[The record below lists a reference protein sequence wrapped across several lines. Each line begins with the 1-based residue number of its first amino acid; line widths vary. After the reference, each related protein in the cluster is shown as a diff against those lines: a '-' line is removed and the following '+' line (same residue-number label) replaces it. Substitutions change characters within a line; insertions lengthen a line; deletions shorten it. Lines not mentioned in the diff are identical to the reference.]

1 MFIGEARAVV
11 KDAEGFHIM
20 KRSVYLGETKQSV
33 KQEVERTFSPLFDIV
48 NVRIKW
54 YFSSQV
60 MERLLIGF
68 PELTLSSEDKNL
80 SLIWHER

>member
-11 KDAEGFHIM
+11 KDTEGFHIM

-33 KQEVERTFSPLFDIV
+33 KQEAERTFSPFFDIV

-54 YFSSQV
+54 YFSNDV

-68 PELTLSSEDKNL
+68 PELTISSEDENL
-80 SLIWHER
+80 SITWHER